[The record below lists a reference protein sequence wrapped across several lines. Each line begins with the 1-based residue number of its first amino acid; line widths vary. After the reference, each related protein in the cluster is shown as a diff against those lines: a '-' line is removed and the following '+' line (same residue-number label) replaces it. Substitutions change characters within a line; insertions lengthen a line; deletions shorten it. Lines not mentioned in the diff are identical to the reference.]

1 MVIVIII
8 FIIILIIILIYILI
22 IPIILIILIIINQS
36 SNSRGVKRQ
45 NGNKSLPSKTYLP
58 TGLTQNNH
66 RFQCSLAQ
74 IKNRYPLSGLFR
86 EKIVKT
92 LNGWISCL
100 ALTAPSMS
108 NR

>member
-8 FIIILIIILIYILI
+8 FIIILITILIYILI
-22 IPIILIILIIINQS
+22 IPIILIIINQS